1 VRRPMQ
7 STDCGKSPPENSRT
21 DVKASP
27 DMDFFIDRINISPL
41 RTQEFTAPHSRKD
54 GRKEEGVN

>member
-1 VRRPMQ
+1 
-7 STDCGKSPPENSRT
+7 
-21 DVKASP
+21 
-27 DMDFFIDRINISPL
+27 MDFFIDRINISPL